1 VFARRPDGDLQF
13 RFVPDC
19 FNAGLEC
26 GILLQTCLVFAMPTQ
41 AKPGDCDDKNQ
52 HKDGERSPKSAL
64 FADVAHVRFLP
75 LFVFRLHRYAVHFET
90 VPLGLVLENSIREP
104 HAAPGGRRGTL
115 TNTGQ
120 EDDMVRSTQK
130 QKLFNG
136 RDFSWMQFNRR
147 VLEEAEDGANPLLE
161 RVKFLA
167 ITGSNLDEYVEIRQA
182 GLMQRI
188 EDGYRE
194 QGYDGLRPD
203 ESLATLTAEI
213 QRFVADQYRCWND
226 HLLPT
231 LRKQNVRLLEWNDLN
246 EEQRAFAQ
254 SYFQREVDP
263 LLTPIAIDPA
273 HPFPRVLNKAL
284 CLALL
289 LRRKRKTSG
298 PLVLG
303 VVTVPR
309 ALPRFVRL
317 PAAEGVFDYLLL
329 HELIAQNL
337 GGMYRG
343 YEVVARAGFRVTRN
357 SNLYFEEEEARS
369 LLETIRVELHNR
381 RKGDAVR
388 LEIEADADAEIIERL
403 RVNFELDEDQVFRCD
418 GPLNLSRLMFLYG
431 DVARPD
437 LKFPAFTPRPFQL
450 ARNAHDIYDELRHR
464 DILLHHPYDSY
475 DTVVEFIENAAIDP
489 AVVTMKQTL
498 YRTSE
503 NSPMFQALTDAAATK
518 ETTLV
523 VELMARFDEA
533 SNIRWARSMEDAG
546 VQVFHG
552 VVGLKT
558 HCKLAMLVR
567 RDEDGVTRRYCHLG
581 TGNYNP
587 VTARFYTD
595 LSLLTCDPQI
605 TERVHM
611 VFNYLTAHA
620 EINDYSPLLVA
631 PLTMAESFLG
641 LIRREMD
648 HAKAGRP
655 AHIVAKMNAL
665 LEPSVIEALYA
676 ASQAGVEIDLI
687 IRGLCILRPGV
698 KGLSENIRVRSIVGR
713 FLEHSRI
720 FHFANGGND
729 EIYLGSADWMPRN
742 LFERCE
748 VVFPV
753 RDAAALAR
761 IHDEILPAYLAD
773 TTKARLQQAD
783 GTYVRAS
790 KVLKDAPAF
799 SSQDFLMQLAEGKAD
814 LDAIPKPGT
823 VAVLAAKTARPKAHR
838 PRAAAKKAHAAD

>member
-1 VFARRPDGDLQF
+1 
-13 RFVPDC
+13 
-19 FNAGLEC
+19 
-26 GILLQTCLVFAMPTQ
+26 MPKT
-41 AKPGDCDDKNQ
+41 APKPK
-52 HKDGERSPKSAL
+52 
-64 FADVAHVRFLP
+64 V
-75 LFVFRLHRYAVHFET
+75 
-90 VPLGLVLENSIREP
+90 
-104 HAAPGGRRGTL
+104 
-115 TNTGQ
+115 
-120 EDDMVRSTQK
+120 
-130 QKLFNG
+130 FNG
-136 RDFSWMQFNRR
+136 RDHSWMQFNRR
-147 VLEEAEDGANPLLE
+147 VLEEAEDPSNPLLE

-167 ITGSNLDEYVEIRQA
+167 ITASNLDEYVEVRQA

-194 QGYDGLRPD
+194 PGYDGLRPE
-203 ESLATLTAEI
+203 ESLAELTADIHE
-213 QRFVADQYRCWND
+213 FVAAQYQCWNRM
-226 HLLPT
+226 LLPE
-231 LRKQNVRLLEWNDLN
+231 LRKKGIRLLEWPELN
-246 EEQRAFAQ
+246 EEARAFAQ

-263 LLTPIAIDPA
+263 LLTPISIDPA

-289 LRRKRKTSG
+289 LRAKRKRSG
-298 PLVLG
+298 PQVLG

-309 ALPRFVRL
+309 ALPRFIRL
-317 PAAEGVFDYLLL
+317 PGEDGAHDYLLL
-329 HELIAQNL
+329 QDLIAQNL
-337 GGMYRG
+337 AGMYRG
-343 YEVVARAGFRVTRN
+343 YEVLGWAAFRVTRN
-357 SNLYFEEEEARS
+357 SNLYFEEEESRS

-388 LEIEADADAEIIERL
+388 LEIETGADAEIVERL
-403 RVNFELDEDQVFRCD
+403 RVNFELEENQVYLGD
-418 GPLNLSRLMFLYG
+418 GPVNLSRLMFFYD
-431 DVARPD
+431 DVSRPD
-437 LKFPAFTPRPFQL
+437 LKFQPFTPKPLLLSRKSTGIF
-450 ARNAHDIYDELRHR
+450 DELRHR
-464 DILLHHPYDSY
+464 DILLHHPFDSY
-475 DTVVEFIENAAIDP
+475 DAVVEFVQQGALDP
-489 AVVTMKQTL
+489 AVVTVKQTL

-503 NSPMFQALTDAAATK
+503 DSPMFRALTEAGATK
-518 ETTLV
+518 EAVVV

-595 LSLLTCDPQI
+595 LSLLTSDPQI

-620 EINDYSPLLVA
+620 EMDDYRPLLVA

-641 LIRREMD
+641 LIRRETE
-648 HAKAGRP
+648 HARSGRP
-655 AHIVAKMNAL
+655 AQIVGKMNSL
-665 LEPSVIEALYA
+665 LEPSVIEALYQ
-676 ASQAGVEIDLI
+676 ASQAGVEVDLI
-687 IRGLCILRPGV
+687 VRGVCILRPGV
-698 KGLSENIRVRSIVGR
+698 KGLSERIRVRSIVGR

-753 RDAAALAR
+753 RDAAAMAR

-773 TTKARLQQAD
+773 TIKARMQQAD
-783 GTYVRAS
+783 GSYVRAS
-790 KVLKDAPAF
+790 KLLKDAAPF
-799 SSQDFLMQLAEGKAD
+799 SSQEFLMQLAEGKVD
-814 LDAIPKPGT
+814 LEAIP
-823 VAVLAAKTARPKAHR
+823 VPKSSKLHSKR
-838 PRAAAKKAHAAD
+838 LHEKAHAAD

>member
-1 VFARRPDGDLQF
+1 
-13 RFVPDC
+13 
-19 FNAGLEC
+19 
-26 GILLQTCLVFAMPTQ
+26 
-41 AKPGDCDDKNQ
+41 
-52 HKDGERSPKSAL
+52 
-64 FADVAHVRFLP
+64 
-75 LFVFRLHRYAVHFET
+75 
-90 VPLGLVLENSIREP
+90 
-104 HAAPGGRRGTL
+104 
-115 TNTGQ
+115 
-120 EDDMVRSTQK
+120 MVRTTQK
-130 QKLFNG
+130 IKLFNG
-136 RDFSWMQFNRR
+136 RDQSWMQFNRR
-147 VLEEAEDGANPLLE
+147 VLEEAEDAANPLLE
-161 RVKFLA
+161 RVKFLS

-194 QGYDGLRPD
+194 PGFDGLRPD
-203 ESLATLTAEI
+203 ESLAALTADI
-213 QRFVADQYRCWND
+213 HDFVDAQYRCWND
-226 HLLPT
+226 RLLPE
-231 LRKQNVRLLEWNDLN
+231 LRKQGIRLLEW
-246 EEQRAFAQ
+246 EELDDEARGFAQ
-254 SYFQREVDP
+254 EYFQREVDP

-289 LRRKRKTSG
+289 LRLKRRSSG
-298 PLVLG
+298 PQVLG

-317 PAAEGVFDYLLL
+317 PSAAGAYDYLLL
-329 HELIAQNL
+329 QDLIAQNL

-343 YEVVARAGFRVTRN
+343 YEILGRAAFRVTRN

-388 LEIEADADAEIIERL
+388 LEIETGANSEIVERL
-403 RVNFELDEDQVFRCD
+403 RVNFELDEDQVFSGD
-418 GPLNLSRLMFLYG
+418 GPVNLSRLMFFYG
-431 DVARPD
+431 DVQRPD
-437 LKFPAFTPRPFQL
+437 LKFVPFAPKPFKL
-450 ARNAHDIYDELRHR
+450 SRKSADIFEELRQR
-464 DILLHHPYDSY
+464 DILLHHPFDAYDP
-475 DTVVEFIENAAIDP
+475 VVEFIEKGAQDP
-489 AVVTMKQTL
+489 AVVGMKQTL
-498 YRTSE
+498 YRTSHD
-503 NSPMFQALTDAAATK
+503 SPMFEALIEAAATK
-518 ETTLV
+518 EATLV

-595 LSLLTCDPQI
+595 LSLLTSDPQI
-605 TERVHM
+605 TERAHM

-620 EINDYSPLLVA
+620 EVDDYRPLLVA

-641 LIRREMD
+641 LIRREQE
-648 HAKAGRP
+648 HAQAGRE
-655 AHIVAKMNAL
+655 AHIVAKMNSL

-676 ASQAGVEIDLI
+676 ASQAGVEVDLI
-687 IRGLCILRPGV
+687 IRGLCTLRPGV
-698 KGLSENIRVRSIVGR
+698 KGLSERIRVRSIVGR

-720 FHFANGGND
+720 FHFANGGED

-753 RDAAALAR
+753 RDAAARAR
-761 IHDEILPAYLAD
+761 IHDEILPAYIAD
-773 TTKARLQQAD
+773 TLKARLQQPD
-783 GTYVRAS
+783 GAYLRAS
-790 KVLKDAPAF
+790 KVFKDAPAF
-799 SSQDFLMQLAEGKAD
+799 SSQEFLMQLAEGKTD
-814 LDAIPKPGT
+814 LSAIPKSGE
-823 VAVLAAKTARPKAHR
+823 VKAVSSSKTTRGRTARIQTN
-838 PRAAAKKAHAAD
+838 

>member
-1 VFARRPDGDLQF
+1 MAR
-13 RFVPDC
+13 
-19 FNAGLEC
+19 
-26 GILLQTCLVFAMPTQ
+26 T
-41 AKPGDCDDKNQ
+41 
-52 HKDGERSPKSAL
+52 
-64 FADVAHVRFLP
+64 
-75 LFVFRLHRYAVHFET
+75 
-90 VPLGLVLENSIREP
+90 
-104 HAAPGGRRGTL
+104 
-115 TNTGQ
+115 
-120 EDDMVRSTQK
+120 TQK

-147 VLEEAEDGANPLLE
+147 VLEEAEDAGNPLLE

-194 QGYDGLRPD
+194 PGYDGLRPD
-203 ESLATLTAEI
+203 ESLAVLTAEI
-213 QRFVADQYRCWND
+213 HDFVAAQYRCWNEQ
-226 HLLPT
+226 LLPE
-231 LRKQNVRLLEWNDLN
+231 LRKQGIRLLEWKELD
-246 EEQRAFAQ
+246 EDARAFAQ
-254 SYFQREVDP
+254 SFFQREVDP
-263 LLTPIAIDPA
+263 LLTPISIDPA

-284 CLALL
+284 CLAIL
-289 LRRKRKTSG
+289 LRAKRRSSG
-298 PLVLG
+298 PQVLG

-317 PAAEGVFDYLLL
+317 PADEGKFDYLLL
-329 HELIAQNL
+329 QDLIAQNL
-337 GGMYRG
+337 SGMYRG
-343 YEVVARAGFRVTRN
+343 YEVLAHAAFRVTRN

-388 LEIEADADAEIIERL
+388 LEIETRAHPEIVERL
-403 RVNFELDEDQVFRCD
+403 RVNFQLDADQVLLGD
-418 GPLNLSRLMFLYG
+418 GPVNLSRVMYLYG
-431 DVARPD
+431 DVRRPD
-437 LKFPAFTPRPFQL
+437 LKFPPFAPHPL
-450 ARNAHDIYDELRHR
+450 HLSRKAANIFDELRLH
-464 DILLHHPYDSY
+464 DVVLHHPYDSY
-475 DTVVEFIENAAIDP
+475 DPVVEFVQEGAKDP
-489 AVVTMKQTL
+489 LVLSMKQTL
-498 YRTSE
+498 YRTSQD
-503 NSPMFQALTDAAATK
+503 SPICEALIEAAGSK
-518 ETTLV
+518 EATLV

-533 SNIRWARSMEDAG
+533 TNIRWARSMEDAG

-567 RDEDGVTRRYCHLG
+567 HDEDGVTRRYCHLG

-587 VTARFYTD
+587 GTARFYTD

-620 EINDYSPLLVA
+620 EIDDYRPLLVA

-641 LIRREMD
+641 LIRREQE
-648 HAKAGRP
+648 HAQAGRP

-676 ASQAGVEIDLI
+676 ASKAGVQIDLI
-687 IRGLCILRPGV
+687 IRGLSILRPGV
-698 KGLSENIRVRSIVGR
+698 PGLSENIRVRSIVGR

-720 FHFANGGND
+720 FHFDNGGEL

-753 RDAAALAR
+753 RDAAAKAR

-773 TTKARLQQAD
+773 TVKARLQQPD
-783 GTYVRAS
+783 GTYLRAS
-790 KVLKDAPAF
+790 KLLKDAPPF
-799 SSQDFLMQLAEGKAD
+799 GSQDFLMQLAEGKAD
-814 LDAIPKPGT
+814 LDAIPEATEAKH
-823 VAVLAAKTARPKAHR
+823 AASPKSRKRPAKSS
-838 PRAAAKKAHAAD
+838 AKKAAAAD

>member
-1 VFARRPDGDLQF
+1 MAR
-13 RFVPDC
+13 
-19 FNAGLEC
+19 
-26 GILLQTCLVFAMPTQ
+26 TM
-41 AKPGDCDDKNQ
+41 
-52 HKDGERSPKSAL
+52 
-64 FADVAHVRFLP
+64 
-75 LFVFRLHRYAVHFET
+75 
-90 VPLGLVLENSIREP
+90 
-104 HAAPGGRRGTL
+104 
-115 TNTGQ
+115 
-120 EDDMVRSTQK
+120 QK

-136 RDFSWMQFNRR
+136 RDYSWMQFNRR
-147 VLEEAEDGANPLLE
+147 VLEEAEDAGNPLLE

-194 QGYDGLRPD
+194 QGYDGLRPE
-203 ESLATLTAEI
+203 ESLSILTAEI
-213 QRFVADQYRCWND
+213 HSFVDAQYRCWNER
-226 HLLPT
+226 LLPE
-231 LRKQNVRLLEWNDLN
+231 LRQKGVRLLAWKEMSD
-246 EEQRAFAQ
+246 EARAFAQ
-254 SYFQREVDP
+254 GYFQREVDP
-263 LLTPIAIDPA
+263 LLTPISIDPA

-289 LRRKRKTSG
+289 LRRKRRSSG
-298 PLVLG
+298 PQVLG

-317 PAAEGVFDYLLL
+317 PSADGKFDYLLL
-329 HELIAQNL
+329 QDLIAQNL
-337 GGMYRG
+337 SGMYRG
-343 YEVVARAGFRVTRN
+343 YEVLAKAAFRVTRN

-388 LEIEADADAEIIERL
+388 LEIETGADPEIVERL
-403 RVNFELDEDQVFRCD
+403 RVNFELDEDQVFYD
-418 GPLNLSRLMFLYG
+418 GGPVNLSRLMFFYG
-431 DVARPD
+431 DVDRPD
-437 LKFPAFTPRPFQL
+437 LKFPPFTPKTLHLSRKSANIF
-450 ARNAHDIYDELRHR
+450 DELRQH
-464 DILLHHPYDSY
+464 DLLLHHPYDSY
-475 DTVVEFIENAAIDP
+475 DPVVDFIQQGAEDD
-489 AVVTMKQTL
+489 AVVSMKQTL
-498 YRTSE
+498 YRTSHD
-503 NSPMFQALTDAAATK
+503 SPVFAALIEAAATK
-518 ETTLV
+518 EATLV

-567 RDEDGVTRRYCHLG
+567 RDEDGVTRRYCHMG

-620 EINDYSPLLVA
+620 EIDDYRPLLVA

-641 LIRREMD
+641 LIRREQE
-648 HAKAGRP
+648 HAQAGRP

-665 LEPSVIEALYA
+665 LEPSVIDALYQ
-676 ASQAGVEIDLI
+676 ASQSGVEIDLI

-698 KGLSENIRVRSIVGR
+698 KGLSERIRVRSIVGR

-720 FHFANGGND
+720 FHFANGGDD

-753 RDAAALAR
+753 RDAAARAR
-761 IHDEILPAYLAD
+761 IHEEILPAYLAD
-773 TTKARLQQAD
+773 TVKARLQQSD
-783 GTYVRAS
+783 GSYIRAS
-790 KVLKDAPAF
+790 KVFKDAKPFA
-799 SSQDFLMQLAEGKAD
+799 SQDFLMQLAEGKTD
-814 LDAIPKPGT
+814 LDALPKPSAEKPP
-823 VAVLAAKTARPKAHR
+823 VKASRRKAV
-838 PRAAAKKAHAAD
+838 AAD

>member
-1 VFARRPDGDLQF
+1 MA
-13 RFVPDC
+13 
-19 FNAGLEC
+19 
-26 GILLQTCLVFAMPTQ
+26 
-41 AKPGDCDDKNQ
+41 
-52 HKDGERSPKSAL
+52 
-64 FADVAHVRFLP
+64 
-75 LFVFRLHRYAVHFET
+75 
-90 VPLGLVLENSIREP
+90 
-104 HAAPGGRRGTL
+104 
-115 TNTGQ
+115 
-120 EDDMVRSTQK
+120 RSTNK

-136 RDFSWMQFNRR
+136 RDHSWMQFNRR
-147 VLEEAEDGANPLLE
+147 VLEEAEDPSNPLLE

-167 ITGSNLDEYVEIRQA
+167 ITGNNLDEYVEVRQA

-194 QGYDGLRPD
+194 TGFDGLRPD
-203 ESLATLTAEI
+203 ESLAVLTTEI
-213 QRFVADQYRCWND
+213 HTFVAAQYRCWN
-226 HLLPT
+226 HQLLPE
-231 LRKQNVRLLEWNDLN
+231 LRKQGIRLLEWKELSDHAR
-246 EEQRAFAQ
+246 EYAQ
-254 SYFQREVDP
+254 TYFQREVDP
-263 LLTPIAIDPA
+263 LLTPISIDPA

-289 LRRKRKTSG
+289 LRAKRKSSG
-298 PLVLG
+298 PQVLG

-317 PAAEGVFDYLLL
+317 PAGDGRFDYLLL
-329 HELIAQNL
+329 QDLIAQNL
-337 GGMYRG
+337 AGMYRG
-343 YEVVARAGFRVTRN
+343 YEVLGRAAFRVTRN

-388 LEIEADADAEIIERL
+388 LEIETAADPEIVERL
-403 RVNFELDEDQVFRCD
+403 RVNFELDEDQVFRGE
-418 GPLNLSRLMFLYG
+418 GPVNLSRLMFFYG

-437 LKFPAFTPRPFQL
+437 LKFPSFTPRALHLSRKSANVF
-450 ARNAHDIYDELRHR
+450 DELRQH
-464 DILLHHPYDSY
+464 DILLHHPYDAY
-475 DTVVEFIENAAIDP
+475 DPVVSFIEQGAQDP
-489 AVVTMKQTL
+489 AVLSMKQTL
-498 YRTSE
+498 YRTSHD
-503 NSPMFQALTDAAATK
+503 SPMFKALIEAAASK
-518 ETTLV
+518 EATLV

-567 RDEDGVTRRYCHLG
+567 HDEDGVTRRYCHLG

-595 LSLLTCDPQI
+595 LSLLTSDAQI

-620 EINDYSPLLVA
+620 EIDDYRPLLVA

-641 LIRREMD
+641 LIRREQE
-648 HAKAGRP
+648 HAQAGRP

-665 LEPSVIEALYA
+665 LEPSVIEALYQ
-676 ASQAGVEIDLI
+676 ASQSGVEIDLI
-687 IRGLCILRPGV
+687 VRGLSILRPGV
-698 KGLSENIRVRSIVGR
+698 KGMSERIRVRSVVGR

-720 FHFANGGND
+720 YHFANGGND

-753 RDAAALAR
+753 RDPAAIAR
-761 IHDEILPAYLAD
+761 IHEEILPAYLAD
-773 TTKARLQQAD
+773 TVKARMQQPD
-783 GTYVRAS
+783 GSYLRAS
-790 KVLKDAPAF
+790 KLYKDAPLF
-799 SSQDFLMQLAEGKAD
+799 SSQEFLMQLAEDKVG
-814 LDAIPKPGT
+814 LDAIPKPMAT
-823 VAVLAAKTARPKAHR
+823 QPVPKAAKQKAT
-838 PRAAAKKAHAAD
+838 AAD

>member
-1 VFARRPDGDLQF
+1 
-13 RFVPDC
+13 
-19 FNAGLEC
+19 
-26 GILLQTCLVFAMPTQ
+26 M
-41 AKPGDCDDKNQ
+41 AKN
-52 HKDGERSPKSAL
+52 
-64 FADVAHVRFLP
+64 
-75 LFVFRLHRYAVHFET
+75 
-90 VPLGLVLENSIREP
+90 
-104 HAAPGGRRGTL
+104 GR
-115 TNTGQ
+115 
-120 EDDMVRSTQK
+120 K
-130 QKLFNG
+130 PKLFNG

-147 VLEEAEDGANPLLE
+147 VLEEAEDSANPLLE

-194 QGYDGLRPD
+194 PGYDGLRPD
-203 ESLATLTAEI
+203 ESLETLTAEI
-213 QRFVADQYRCWND
+213 HSFVAAQYHCWNKL
-226 HLLPT
+226 LLPE
-231 LRKQNVRLLEWNDLN
+231 LRKQGVRLLGWNELSED
-246 EEQRAFAQ
+246 AVKFARG
-254 SYFQREVDP
+254 YFQREVDP
-263 LLTPIAIDPA
+263 LLTPISIDPA

-289 LRRKRKTSG
+289 LRAKRRSSG

-309 ALPRFVRL
+309 ALARFVRL
-317 PAAEGVFDYLLL
+317 PAENGAHDYLLL
-329 HELIAQNL
+329 QDLIAQHL
-337 GGMYRG
+337 SGMYRG
-343 YEVVARAGFRVTRN
+343 YEVLASASFRVTRN

-388 LEIEADADAEIIERL
+388 LEIETGADAEIVERL
-403 RVNFELDEDQVFRCD
+403 RVNFELDESQVFRVE
-418 GPLNLSRLMFLYG
+418 GPVNLSRLMFFYD
-431 DVARPD
+431 DVQRPD
-437 LKFPAFTPRPFQL
+437 LKFQPFTPKPLLLSRKSTGIF
-450 ARNAHDIYDELRHR
+450 DELRHH

-475 DTVVEFIENAAIDP
+475 EPVVEFVQQGAHDP

-498 YRTSE
+498 YRTSHD
-503 NSPMFQALTDAAATK
+503 SPMFKALTEAGASK
-518 ETTLV
+518 EAVVV
-523 VELMARFDEA
+523 VELMARFDETA
-533 SNIRWARSMEDAG
+533 NIQWARSMEDAG

-567 RDEDGVTRRYCHLG
+567 HDEDGQIRRYCHLG

-595 LSLLTCDPQI
+595 LSLLTSDPQVC
-605 TERVHM
+605 ERVHM

-620 EINDYSPLLVA
+620 EIDDYSPLLVA
-631 PLTMAESFLG
+631 PLTMAESFLR
-641 LIRREMD
+641 LIRREQE
-648 HAKAGRP
+648 HAQAGRP

-665 LEPSVIEALYA
+665 LEPSVIVALYQ
-676 ASQAGVEIDLI
+676 ASQAGVEIDLV
-687 IRGLCILRPGV
+687 IRGLSILRPGV
-698 KGLSENIRVRSIVGR
+698 KGLSDRIRVRSIVGR

-753 RDAAALAR
+753 RDPAAIAR
-761 IHDEILPAYLAD
+761 IHGEILPAYMAD
-773 TTKARLQQAD
+773 TVKARLQQPD

-790 KVLKDAPAF
+790 KLANAPPF
-799 SSQDFLMQLAEGKAD
+799 SSQDFLMQLAEGKTD
-814 LDAIPKPGT
+814 LETIPPVDSKRQ
-823 VAVLAAKTARPKAHR
+823 AKAAQKQAT
-838 PRAAAKKAHAAD
+838 AAD

>member
-1 VFARRPDGDLQF
+1 MAR
-13 RFVPDC
+13 
-19 FNAGLEC
+19 
-26 GILLQTCLVFAMPTQ
+26 T
-41 AKPGDCDDKNQ
+41 
-52 HKDGERSPKSAL
+52 SP
-64 FADVAHVRFLP
+64 
-75 LFVFRLHRYAVHFET
+75 
-90 VPLGLVLENSIREP
+90 
-104 HAAPGGRRGTL
+104 
-115 TNTGQ
+115 
-120 EDDMVRSTQK
+120 K

-136 RDFSWMQFNRR
+136 RDHSWMQFNRR
-147 VLEEAEDGANPLLE
+147 VLEEAEDPSNPLLE

-167 ITGSNLDEYVEIRQA
+167 ITGSNLDEYVEVRQA

-194 QGYDGLRPD
+194 PGYDGLRPE
-203 ESLATLTAEI
+203 ESLAVLTADI
-213 QRFVADQYRCWND
+213 HSFVDAQYKCWNEQ
-226 HLLPT
+226 LLPE
-231 LRKQNVRLLEWNDLN
+231 LGKQGIRLLEWRELD
-246 EEQRAFAQ
+246 EEARAFAQ

-263 LLTPIAIDPA
+263 LLTPISIDPA

-289 LRRKRKTSG
+289 LRRKRKSSG
-298 PLVLG
+298 PQVLG

-317 PAAEGVFDYLLL
+317 PGAEGAYDYLLL
-329 HELIAQNL
+329 QDLIAQNL
-337 GGMYRG
+337 AGMYRG
-343 YEVVARAGFRVTRN
+343 YEVLSRAAFRVTRN

-388 LEIEADADAEIIERL
+388 LEIETGADEEIVERL
-403 RVNFELDEDQVFRCD
+403 RVNFELDQDQVFHDD
-418 GPLNLSRLMFLYG
+418 GPVNLSRLIFFYE
-431 DVARPD
+431 DVRRPD
-437 LKFPAFTPRPFQL
+437 LKYPPFTPKPFKL
-450 ARNAHDIYDELRHR
+450 SRKSGNIFDELRQH
-464 DILLHHPYDSY
+464 DVLLHHPYDSY
-475 DTVVEFIENAAIDP
+475 DTVVDFIQQGAEDP
-489 AVVTMKQTL
+489 AVVSMKQTL
-498 YRTSE
+498 YRTSDD
-503 NSPMFQALTDAAATK
+503 SPMFQALTEASANK

-567 RDEDGVTRRYCHLG
+567 RDEDGQTRRYCHLG
-581 TGNYNP
+581 TGNYNRD
-587 VTARFYTD
+587 TARFYTD
-595 LSLLTCDPQI
+595 LSLLTSDPQF

-620 EINDYSPLLVA
+620 EIDDYRPLLVA

-641 LIRREMD
+641 LIRREQE
-648 HAKAGRP
+648 HAQAGRP

-665 LEPSVIEALYA
+665 LEPSVIEALYQ

-687 IRGLCILRPGV
+687 VRGLCTLRPGV
-698 KGLSENIRVRSIVGR
+698 KGLSERIRVRSIVGR

-720 FHFANGGND
+720 FHFANGGDD

-773 TTKARLQQAD
+773 TLKARLQQPD
-783 GTYVRAS
+783 GNYLRAS
-790 KVLKDAPAF
+790 KLLKEAKPF
-799 SSQDFLMQLAEGKAD
+799 SAQEFLMQLAEGKAE
-814 LDAIPKPGT
+814 LDAIPKPGI
-823 VAVLAAKTARPKAHR
+823 VRPLAKTTG
-838 PRAAAKKAHAAD
+838 KKAEAAD

>member
-1 VFARRPDGDLQF
+1 MAKGGKKAR
-13 RFVPDC
+13 
-19 FNAGLEC
+19 
-26 GILLQTCLVFAMPTQ
+26 
-41 AKPGDCDDKNQ
+41 
-52 HKDGERSPKSAL
+52 
-64 FADVAHVRFLP
+64 
-75 LFVFRLHRYAVHFET
+75 
-90 VPLGLVLENSIREP
+90 
-104 HAAPGGRRGTL
+104 
-115 TNTGQ
+115 
-120 EDDMVRSTQK
+120 
-130 QKLFNG
+130 LFNG
-136 RDFSWMQFNRR
+136 RDQSWMQFNRR
-147 VLEEAEDGANPLLE
+147 VLEEAEDPTNPLLE

-167 ITGSNLDEYVEIRQA
+167 ITCSNLDEYVEIRQA

-194 QGYDGLRPD
+194 PGYDGLRPD
-203 ESLATLTAEI
+203 ESLAALTTDIHA
-213 QRFVADQYRCWND
+213 FVDAQYACWNER
-226 HLLPT
+226 LLPE
-231 LRKQNVRLLEWNDLN
+231 LRRAGIRLLDWDELD
-246 EEQRAFAQ
+246 EDARAFAQ
-254 SYFQREVDP
+254 NYYVREVDP

-289 LRRKRKTSG
+289 LRAKRKSSG

-317 PAAEGVFDYLLL
+317 PATDGAFDYVLLQD
-329 HELIAQNL
+329 LIAQNL
-337 GGMYRG
+337 TAMYRG
-343 YEVVARAGFRVTRN
+343 YEVLAFTAFRVTRN

-388 LEIEADADAEIIERL
+388 LEIETPAHPEIVERL
-403 RVNFELDEDQVFRCD
+403 RTNFELEEDQVFRGK
-418 GPLNLSRLMFLYG
+418 GPVNLSRVMFLYS

-437 LKFPAFTPRPFQL
+437 LKFPPFTPRPLMLSRKATNIF
-450 ARNAHDIYDELRHR
+450 DDLRTR

-475 DTVVEFIENAAIDP
+475 DPVVNFIQLGAQDP
-489 AVVTMKQTL
+489 AVVSVKQTL
-498 YRTSE
+498 YRTSQD
-503 NSPMFQALTDAAATK
+503 SPLFQAFIEAAATK
-518 ETTLV
+518 EATVV

-533 SNIRWARSMEDAG
+533 TNIRWARSMEDAG

-558 HCKLAMLVR
+558 HCKLALLVR

-595 LSLLTCDPQI
+595 LSMLTSDPQI

-620 EINDYSPLLVA
+620 EVDDYRPLLVA

-641 LIRREMD
+641 LIRREME

-665 LEPSVIEALYA
+665 LEPSVIEALYQ
-676 ASQAGVEIDLI
+676 ASQAGVQIDLI
-687 IRGLCILRPGV
+687 IRGVSIIRPGV
-698 KGLSENIRVRSIVGR
+698 KGLSDHIRVRSIVGR

-720 FHFANGGND
+720 FHFANGGDD
-729 EIYLGSADWMPRN
+729 EVYLGSADWMPRN

-753 RDAAALAR
+753 RDAAAKAR

-773 TTKARLQQAD
+773 SVKARIQQGD
-783 GTYVRAS
+783 GSYRRAS
-790 KVLKDAPAF
+790 KASKDARPF
-799 SSQDFLMQLAEGKAD
+799 SAQDFLMQLAEGKTD
-814 LDAIPKPGT
+814 LGAIP
-823 VAVLAAKTARPKAHR
+823 VAATRAMQPKRTRRPPK
-838 PRAAAKKAHAAD
+838 RAAAAD

>member
-1 VFARRPDGDLQF
+1 MARTSD
-13 RFVPDC
+13 
-19 FNAGLEC
+19 
-26 GILLQTCLVFAMPTQ
+26 
-41 AKPGDCDDKNQ
+41 
-52 HKDGERSPKSAL
+52 
-64 FADVAHVRFLP
+64 
-75 LFVFRLHRYAVHFET
+75 
-90 VPLGLVLENSIREP
+90 
-104 HAAPGGRRGTL
+104 
-115 TNTGQ
+115 
-120 EDDMVRSTQK
+120 K

-147 VLEEAEDGANPLLE
+147 VLEEAEDADNPLLE

-167 ITGSNLDEYVEIRQA
+167 ITGNNLDEYVEVRQA

-194 QGYDGLRPD
+194 PGYDGLRPD
-203 ESLATLTAEI
+203 ESLAVLTEDI
-213 QRFVADQYRCWND
+213 HSFVAAQYQCWN
-226 HLLPT
+226 HQLLPD
-231 LRKQNVRLLEWNDLN
+231 LRKQGIRLMEWKELGD
-246 EEQRAFAQ
+246 EARAYAQ

-263 LLTPIAIDPA
+263 LLTPISIDPA

-289 LRRKRKTSG
+289 LRAKRRSSG
-298 PLVLG
+298 PQVLG

-317 PAAEGVFDYLLL
+317 PAEEGKFDYLLL
-329 HELIAQNL
+329 QDLIAQNL

-343 YEVVARAGFRVTRN
+343 YEVLARAAFRVTRN

-369 LLETIRVELHNR
+369 LLESIRVELHNR

-388 LEIEADADAEIIERL
+388 LEIETRADPEIVERL
-403 RVNFELDEDQVFRCD
+403 RVNFELEEDQVFRGE
-418 GPLNLSRLMFLYG
+418 GPVNLSRLMFFYG
-431 DVARPD
+431 DVKRPD
-437 LKFPAFTPRPFQL
+437 LKFPSFTPKPLHLSRKSTDIFDEIRQ
-450 ARNAHDIYDELRHR
+450 HDV
-464 DILLHHPYDSY
+464 LLHHPYDSY
-475 DTVVEFIENAAIDP
+475 DGVVEFIQRGAKDE
-489 AVVTMKQTL
+489 AVLSMKQTL
-498 YRTSE
+498 YRTSKD
-503 NSPMFQALTDAAATK
+503 SPIGEALIEAAATK
-518 ETTLV
+518 EATLV

-567 RDEDGVTRRYCHLG
+567 HDEDGVTRRYCHLG

-587 VTARFYTD
+587 DTARFYTD

-620 EINDYSPLLVA
+620 EIDDYRPLLVA

-641 LIRREMD
+641 LIRREAE
-648 HAKAGRP
+648 HAQAGRP

-676 ASQAGVEIDLI
+676 ASKAGVEVDLI

-698 KGLSENIRVRSIVGR
+698 KGLSERIRVRSIVGR

-720 FHFANGGND
+720 FHFENGGEP
-729 EIYLGSADWMPRN
+729 EIFLGSADWMPRN

-753 RDAAALAR
+753 RDPAAKAR
-761 IHDEILPAYLAD
+761 IHDEILAAYLAD
-773 TTKARLQQAD
+773 TVKARLQQPD
-783 GTYVRAS
+783 GTYLRAS
-790 KVLKDAPAF
+790 KILKDVPAF
-799 SSQDFLMQLAEGKAD
+799 ASQSFLMQLAEGKVELEAV
-814 LDAIPKPGT
+814 PKIVEAKPK
-823 VAVLAAKTARPKAHR
+823 AAKPPAKA
-838 PRAAAKKAHAAD
+838 AAKVAAKKADAAD